1 MELRVAPTASLLPPP
16 MEAQHV
22 ISQTMPQIPRRAILE
37 HVQPLRQL
45 QLSKQLPPLL
55 QLSQLLPLLQLSKL
69 LPLLQLRQLL
79 LLLQLSQQLLLL
91 QLSQLPPLLQLS
103 QLLLLLQLSQQ
114 VLNRLA
120 VAEPTEIP
128 TDPTDPTDLETGTG
142 EVLKRISAIVMS
154 TIFTSRFLFL
164 EATRSSTVHT
174 KFHNTSEWSRSKKS
188 KLMNETFYQSISG
201 ITPG

>member
-1 MELRVAPTASLLPPP
+1 VHALQHAAMELRVAPTASLLPPP
-16 MEAQHV
+16 MEAQHA
-22 ISQTMPQIPRRAILE
+22 QTMLQIPRRAILE

-91 QLSQLPPLLQLS
+91 QLSQLPP
-103 QLLLLLQLSQQ
+103 LLQLSQQ

>member
-1 MELRVAPTASLLPPP
+1 VHALQHAAMELRVAPTASLLPPP

-55 QLSQLLPLLQLSKL
+55 QLSQLPPMLQLN
-69 LPLLQLRQLL
+69 
-79 LLLQLSQQLLLL
+79 
-91 QLSQLPPLLQLS
+91 
-103 QLLLLLQLSQQ
+103 QQ